1 MKQRSHQGTLKRVKV
16 RGGKK
21 GKRNTLLHV
30 AAGRGHFNAREPGK
44 VTTGKRRQVTLSESY
59 RRSVKVLLPGTR

>member
-1 MKQRSHQGTLKRVKV
+1 MKQRSHQGTLKRVKI

-21 GKRNTLLHV
+21 GKRNTMLHI

-44 VTTGKRRQVTLSESY
+44 VTAGKRRHARLSESY
-59 RRSVKVLLPGTR
+59 RKSVKVLLPGTR